1 MATSRETQNGHG
13 VFSRCRVCGFITE
26 GDLTFSECP
35 SCGASVDR
43 FEQLTSAD
51 VSDVIGA
58 YVSRGIVN
66 QDMEITPV
74 DDTRRIRLLAF
85 VDQELF
91 SPFTVRSGSRYQ
103 VFTGDQEW
111 FAANIP
117 CQTACPSHTDISR
130 YLALIADGRYSD
142 SYELNR
148 EHNVFPGCLGRM
160 CARPCEDA
168 CRRQEVDQP
177 IGICYLKRVAADYRG
192 ETRRESPPPQN
203 GMSVGIIGAG
213 VAGLT
218 TARELARVGYHCTIY
233 EAFSVPGGMMW
244 GGVPE
249 WRLPRDV
256 ITEETELITDLGV
269 EILYDTKV
277 GEDISMQELIDRHD
291 AVAIAAGAQN
301 VTELGIPGED
311 LPGVI
316 GGLTFL
322 EDVNFG
328 QKEDIFVGKSV
339 VTVGGGFTSMDCI
352 RTVLRMGAEKSIM
365 TYRRSINEIP
375 VMGLEL
381 EEAELEGCEILYM
394 VGPTRIIAGDDGH
407 VAGIE
412 FAKNELGPPDAS
424 GRRRP
429 SPVEGSEFIIECDQV
444 IVAIGQYQNNEF
456 LGEGIFEE
464 VDRRGVPRLN
474 EHLQTQ
480 HPKVWAV
487 GDYVTNP
494 SNFIS
499 AIGEGKRVSKEIDAA
514 LRGTTYPVKDFEVTR
529 VPIEDLHTPNPLVAE
544 GVAEWSVSAMSRRLR
559 WGDNYGSVERQEV
572 PMLPLGQRGLLAD
585 DETTLEV
592 EMGYTKPLGF
602 EEAKRCLQC
611 QLNIFI
617 DGNRCILCN
626 GCVDACPYECI
637 EMISLDRIYSIDN
650 EIELAELSRAELGP
664 NAAAMIIDEQACI
677 RCGICVEWCPTECL
691 TMEHYRPT
699 PQTARETSD
708 LAIVADG

>member
-1 MATSRETQNGHG
+1 MASNGARQNGHG
-13 VFSRCRVCGFITE
+13 EFHRCLVCGFITE
-26 GDLTFSECP
+26 GDLIFSECP
-35 SCGASVDR
+35 SCGASIDR
-43 FEQLTSAD
+43 FEALSSSD
-51 VSDVIGA
+51 VSAVIA
-58 YVSRGIVN
+58 EYSSRGIVN
-66 QDMEITPV
+66 QDMDITPI

-85 VDQELF
+85 VDQEIF
-91 SPFTVRSGSRYQ
+91 SPFTVRTGPRLRVAS
-103 VFTGDQEW
+103 GDQEW

-192 ETRRESPPPQN
+192 ETRRESPPPLN
-203 GMSVGIIGAG
+203 GMTVGIIGAG

-218 TARELARVGYHCTIY
+218 TARQLARAGYKCTIY

-269 EILYDTKV
+269 EIHYDTKV

-291 AVAIAAGAQN
+291 AVVIAAGCQN
-301 VTELGIPGED
+301 PTRLNIPGED
-311 LPGVI
+311 LPGVV

-328 QKEDIFVGKSV
+328 QKEDIFVGKRV
-339 VTVGGGFTSMDCI
+339 VTVGGGFTSIDCI
-352 RTVLRMGAEKSIM
+352 RTVLRLGAQTSIM

-375 VMGLEL
+375 VMPLEL
-381 EEAELEGCEILYM
+381 EESELEGCELLYM
-394 VGPTRIIAGDDGH
+394 VGPTRIIAGEDGH

-412 FAKNELGPPDAS
+412 FIRNELGQPDAS

-429 SPVEGSEFIIECDQV
+429 EPVEGSEFIIECDQV
-444 IVAIGQYQNNEF
+444 IVAIGQYQDNDF
-456 LGEGIFEE
+456 LGEGLFEE
-464 VDRRGVPRLN
+464 VDRRGVPALN
-474 EHLQTQ
+474 QHLQTQ

-499 AIGEGKRVSKEIDAA
+499 AIGEGKRVANEIDAA
-514 LRGTTYPVKDFEVTR
+514 LRGVHQPVRDFEVTR

-544 GVAEWSVSAMSRRLR
+544 GVSEWSVTAMSRRLR
-559 WGDNYGSVERQEV
+559 WGDNYASVERQDV
-572 PMLPLGQRGLLAD
+572 PMLPLGERGLFA

-626 GCVDACPYECI
+626 GCVDICPYECI
-637 EMISLDRIYSIDN
+637 EMISLDRIHTIDN
-650 EIELAELSRAELGP
+650 ETELAAMARAELGP
-664 NAAAMIIDEQACI
+664 NAAAMVIDEQACI
-677 RCGICVEWCPTECL
+677 RCGLCVEWCPTECL

-699 PQTARETSD
+699 PQPARETSD

>member
-1 MATSRETQNGHG
+1 MATSGATQNGHG
-13 VFSRCRVCGFITE
+13 VFHQCGICGFITE
-26 GDLTFSECP
+26 GDLLFSECP
-35 SCGASVDR
+35 SCGAATNR
-43 FEQLTSAD
+43 FERLSSGD
-51 VSDVIGA
+51 VSAVIGELA
-58 YVSRGIVN
+58 SRGIVS
-66 QDMEITPV
+66 QDMDITPV

-85 VDQELF
+85 VDQEIF
-91 SPFTVRSGSRYQ
+91 SPFTVRTGARYRVQ
-103 VFTGDQEW
+103 TGDQAW

-117 CQTACPSHTDISR
+117 CQTACPAHTDISR
-130 YLALIADGRYSD
+130 YLALIADGRYAD
-142 SYELNR
+142 SFELNR

-177 IGICYLKRVAADYRG
+177 IGICYLKRVASDYRG
-192 ETRRESPPPQN
+192 ETRRESPPPLN
-203 GMSVGIIGAG
+203 GLNVGIIGAG

-218 TARELARVGYHCTIY
+218 TARQLARAGYKCTIY
-233 EAFSVPGGMMW
+233 EAFAVPGGMMW

-256 ITEETELITDLGV
+256 ITEETELITDLG
-269 EILYDTKV
+269 IDIHYNTKV
-277 GEDISMQELIDRHD
+277 GVDVSMEELIDLHD
-291 AVAIAAGAQN
+291 AVVIAAGAQN
-301 VTELGIPGED
+301 ATRLNIPGED
-311 LPGVI
+311 LPGVV
-316 GGLTFL
+316 GGLPFL
-322 EDVNFG
+322 EEVNFG
-328 QKEDIFVGKSV
+328 QKQDIYVGKRV
-339 VTVGGGFTSMDCI
+339 VTVGGGFTSIDCI
-352 RTVLRMGAEKSIM
+352 RTVLRMGAETSIM

-375 VMGLEL
+375 VMPLEL
-381 EEAELEGCEILYM
+381 EESELEGCELLYM
-394 VGPTRIIAGDDGH
+394 VAPTRIIAGEDGH
-407 VAGIE
+407 VSGIE
-412 FAKNELGPPDAS
+412 FVRNELGQPDAS

-429 SPVEGSEFIIECDQV
+429 EPVEGSEFIIECDQV
-444 IVAIGQYQNNEF
+444 IVAIGQYQNNDF
-456 LGEGIFEE
+456 LGENLFPER
-464 VDRRGVPRLN
+464 DRRGVPVLD
-474 EHLQTQ
+474 EHLRTQ
-480 HPKVWAV
+480 HPKVFAV

-499 AIGEGKRVSKEIDAA
+499 AIGEGKRVAEEVDLA
-514 LRGTTYPVKDFEVTR
+514 LRGVQVASKEFEVTR

-559 WGDNYGSVERQEV
+559 WGDNYSSIERQDM
-572 PMLPLGQRGLLAD
+572 PMLPFGERGLFA

-592 EMGYTKPLGF
+592 EMGYTKPIGF

-626 GCVDACPYECI
+626 GCVDICPYECI

-650 EIELAELSRAELGP
+650 ETELANMARSELGP

-677 RCGICVEWCPTECL
+677 RCGLCVEWCPTECL